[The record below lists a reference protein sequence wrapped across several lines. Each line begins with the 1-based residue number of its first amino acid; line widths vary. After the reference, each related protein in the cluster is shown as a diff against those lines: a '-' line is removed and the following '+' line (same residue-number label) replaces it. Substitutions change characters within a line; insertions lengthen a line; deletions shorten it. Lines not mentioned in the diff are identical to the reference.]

1 MSKKQEIALDELLEV
16 ANKQTK
22 TFIEQ
27 LKQEEKIERVET
39 EENVMREIKADSENS
54 ELKKKLFIQEIKNGL
69 GQEIKQ
75 NRGVRRVEK
84 TRWQKIKESIC
95 RFIYLMKLVY
105 RLPWRSIFKIRKR
118 GTSLLLTEK

>member
-1 MSKKQEIALDELLEV
+1 MSKKQEVTLDELLEIT
-16 ANKQTK
+16 NKQTK

-27 LKQEEKIERVET
+27 LKQEEKFERVET
-39 EENVMREIKADSENS
+39 EENVMREIMADRENS

-84 TRWQKIKESIC
+84 PRWQKIKESIEN
-95 RFIYLMKLVY
+95 FFLK
-105 RLPWRSIFKIRKR
+105 F
-118 GTSLLLTEK
+118 

>member
-1 MSKKQEIALDELLEV
+1 MSKKQEVTLDELLEIT
-16 ANKQTK
+16 NKQTK

-27 LKQEEKIERVET
+27 LKQEEKFERVET
-39 EENVMREIKADSENS
+39 EENVMREIMADRENS

-84 TRWQKIKESIC
+84 TRWQKIKEGIED
-95 RFIYLMKLVY
+95 FFTK
-105 RLPWRSIFKIRKR
+105 F
-118 GTSLLLTEK
+118 

>member
-75 NRGVRRVEK
+75 NRGARRVEK
-84 TRWQKIKESIC
+84 TRWQKIKESIEN
-95 RFIYLMKLVY
+95 FFLK
-105 RLPWRSIFKIRKR
+105 F
-118 GTSLLLTEK
+118 

>member
-1 MSKKQEIALDELLEV
+1 MSKKQEVTLDELLEIT
-16 ANKQTK
+16 NKQTK

-27 LKQEEKIERVET
+27 LKQEEKFERVET
-39 EENVMREIKADSENS
+39 EENVIREIMADRENS

-84 TRWQKIKESIC
+84 TRWQKIKESIEN
-95 RFIYLMKLVY
+95 FFLK
-105 RLPWRSIFKIRKR
+105 F
-118 GTSLLLTEK
+118 

>member
-1 MSKKQEIALDELLEV
+1 MSKKQEVTLDELLEIT
-16 ANKQTK
+16 NKQTK

-27 LKQEEKIERVET
+27 LKQEEKFERVET
-39 EENVMREIKADSENS
+39 EENVMREIMADRENS

-84 TRWQKIKESIC
+84 TRWQKIKESIEN
-95 RFIYLMKLVY
+95 FFLK
-105 RLPWRSIFKIRKR
+105 F
-118 GTSLLLTEK
+118 

>member
-1 MSKKQEIALDELLEV
+1 MSKKQEVTLDELLKV
-16 ANKQTK
+16 TNKQTK

-27 LKQEEKIERVET
+27 LKQEEKFERVET
-39 EENVMREIKADSENS
+39 EENVMREIMADRENS

-84 TRWQKIKESIC
+84 TRWQKIKESIEN
-95 RFIYLMKLVY
+95 FFLK
-105 RLPWRSIFKIRKR
+105 F
-118 GTSLLLTEK
+118 

>member
-1 MSKKQEIALDELLEV
+1 MSKKQEVTLDELLGIT
-16 ANKQTK
+16 NKQTK

-27 LKQEEKIERVET
+27 LKQEEKFERVET
-39 EENVMREIKADSENS
+39 EENVMREIMADRENS

-84 TRWQKIKESIC
+84 TRWQKIKESIEN
-95 RFIYLMKLVY
+95 FFLK
-105 RLPWRSIFKIRKR
+105 F
-118 GTSLLLTEK
+118 

>member
-1 MSKKQEIALDELLEV
+1 MSKKREVTLDELLEIT
-16 ANKQTK
+16 NKQTK

-27 LKQEEKIERVET
+27 LKQEEKFERVET
-39 EENVMREIKADSENS
+39 EENVMREIMADRENS

-84 TRWQKIKESIC
+84 TRWQKIKESIEN
-95 RFIYLMKLVY
+95 FFLK
-105 RLPWRSIFKIRKR
+105 F
-118 GTSLLLTEK
+118 